1 MNSLLNILFITAF
14 PPNQKTAGQD
24 YSRRLLDDLAS
35 RGHKISLIYAEY
47 PSHEVELSPQIEV
60 LAKITPSLKNCKNLP
75 LLNPFFTK
83 RFDKNILSLIQ
94 KIASDFDML
103 YFDFSQVH
111 VYSLFVE
118 HQNKVLMCHDVI
130 FQKFTRKNRIFLPW
144 IKFTEKKILKSAGK
158 ILTACKKDSELLKN
172 QYNLESIFVNQYLK
186 NGKFDYKLLNSSIL
200 NNTFCFYGAWNRT
213 ENSECLEWFLK
224 NVSKKVNPSLKFVVI
239 GGGMSENLQ
248 KKLENYKNFSY
259 LGFVENPIVEVAKC
273 QALIAPLSKGAGVK
287 VKVIDALSSGTKV
300 IGTDVAFEGIEDN
313 LKNPLFVKICSPQ
326 KKDSVLQICKILNNW
341 QNIEIN
347 QKQLSA
353 TEFFERYNKNHFADR
368 I

>member
-47 PSHEVELSPQIEV
+47 PSHEIELSPQIKV
-60 LAKITPSLKNCKNLP
+60 LAKINPSLKNCKNLP

-158 ILTACKKDSELLKN
+158 ILTFSQKDCSVIKKVYGFDSV
-172 QYNLESIFVNQYLK
+172 SVNFYLK
-186 NGKFDYKLLNSSIL
+186 NGHFNYKDAKIEKIE
-200 NNTFCFYGAWNRT
+200 NTFCFYGAWNRV
-213 ENSECLEWFLK
+213 ENSAGLEWFIQKVYPL
-224 NVSKKVNPSLKFVVI
+224 VSKDVQFVVI
-239 GGGMSENLQ
+239 GGGMDERLKTELSI
-248 KKLENYKNFSY
+248 LENFKI
-259 LGFVENPIVEVAKC
+259 LGFVENPVVEIAKC
-273 QALIAPLSKGAGVK
+273 QALIAPLFKGAGVK
-287 VKVIDALSSGTKV
+287 VKVIDALSSGTSV
-300 IGTDVAFEGIEDN
+300 IGTEVAFEGICDN
-313 LKNPLFVKICSPQ
+313 AQNPMFFTVESTNKKNLETQFSSIINDWHNV
-326 KKDSVLQICKILNNW
+326 SVS
-341 QNIEIN
+341 

-353 TEFFERYNKNHFADR
+353 TEFFERYNKNHFADM